1 MAYLCRICKDSGAY
15 APSSSG
21 TSHCTACREIARA
34 QFERGSGAAHSGG
47 VAIVGFMIS
56 LMILPVAIW
65 LYVVWLNTPN
75 FITGLDNAMLHII
88 YAIEWIGNYFGL
100 ILVFGLILLF
110 GFVIMVVCCGICME
124 ICR

>member
-1 MAYLCRICKDSGAY
+1 MSYLCRICRDSGAY

-21 TSHCTACREIARA
+21 TSHCAACIEIARI
-34 QFERGSGAAHSGG
+34 QLENQSPGVVHSGG
-47 VAIVGFMIS
+47 VAIMGFMIS

-75 FITGLDNAMLHII
+75 FITGLDNVMLHII
-88 YAIEWIGNYFGL
+88 YAIEWGFNYFGL
-100 ILVFGLILLF
+100 VLLF
-110 GFVIMVVCCGICME
+110 GFVMITCLGVCME